1 MGWAQGEGFSSLLL
15 FCFPKSR
22 ASVKLIGPGG
32 VPERRVGWGCGW
44 RPQQKG
50 GGRYLSPWLKT
61 VTGGRNLDLLPTRT
75 LPEARESQ
83 QLTPKTSSC
92 GKQWAEVVI
101 MTRGPLS
108 LWNLTRNPS
117 REQNFRK
124 PRPQSNPHFSINGPP
139 NILCPG
145 RVKAPRRHAS
155 LLSLSQH
162 RGQGG
167 GNGRRCPGARTPSKP
182 RAAPAGCS
190 ARLCPTGTSTTPRS
204 ARRPPARQAEV
215 PGHPPSSPSRA
226 QAARERG
233 GSDPLGVPVTRQ
245 TVTKS

>member
-1 MGWAQGEGFSSLLL
+1 MGWAQGEGVSSLLL

-44 RPQQKG
+44 RPQRKG
-50 GGRYLSPWLKT
+50 GGRYLGPWVKT
-61 VTGGRNLDLLPTRT
+61 VTGGRNLDLLPTRA
-75 LPEARESQ
+75 LPEAQETE

-92 GKQWAEVVI
+92 GKQWADVVI

-108 LWNLTRNPS
+108 LWNLTRNPT

-145 RVKAPRRHAS
+145 RVKKPRGDTRPCFRYPSTEA
-155 LLSLSQH
+155 
-162 RGQGG
+162 REAETGG
-167 GNGRRCPGARTPSKP
+167 GARGPGRFKA
-182 RAAPAGCS
+182 
-190 ARLCPTGTSTTPRS
+190 
-204 ARRPPARQAEV
+204 ARRSSRLQCAPLPDRDQHNSTLCAPPARQAEV
-215 PGHPPSSPSRA
+215 PGHPTSSPSRA

-233 GSDPLGVPVTRQ
+233 GSDPLGVPVTRR

>member
-1 MGWAQGEGFSSLLL
+1 MGWAQGEGVSSLLL

-44 RPQQKG
+44 RPQRKG
-50 GGRYLSPWLKT
+50 GGRYLGPWAKT
-61 VTGGRNLDLLPTRT
+61 VTGGRNLDLLPTRA
-75 LPEARESQ
+75 LPEAQETE

-92 GKQWAEVVI
+92 GKQWADVVI

-108 LWNLTRNPS
+108 LWNLTRNPT

-167 GNGRRCPGARTPSKP
+167 RNGRRCPGARTLQSRAPLQP
-182 RAAPAGCS
+182 VAVRAFARQGPAQLHALRAARPPGGGAGPPAQLTLPSPGS
-190 ARLCPTGTSTTPRS
+190 SR
-204 ARRPPARQAEV
+204 ARRV
-215 PGHPPSSPSRA
+215 
-226 QAARERG
+226 
-233 GSDPLGVPVTRQ
+233 
-245 TVTKS
+245 